1 MLEITNVKLS
11 KNTVNAGEKY
21 VISVDINEIIDYP
34 YDFPYDFPVSCTRKA
49 EPEKYVNAWKSEQ
62 DRKVLFLYRKFELK
76 KEVRYMKMEQ
86 ANYIKAIFT
95 AVFAFIS
102 ALLGV
107 LAVPVILLVTC
118 NLIDYATGLMASK
131 YRSQDINSYKSIRG
145 IFKKVSMW
153 LLVVVGAIIDELL
166 LYAATTIGKPMPVT
180 FLIACVVAMWLIC
193 NEIISILE
201 NIQDMG
207 VNIPAFLQPLVKHI
221 RSQVEE
227 QINIDKKEDKNSEDE

>member
-1 MLEITNVKLS
+1 MRERF
-11 KNTVNAGEKY
+11 VNE
-21 VISVDINEIIDYP
+21 
-34 YDFPYDFPVSCTRKA
+34 FMT
-49 EPEKYVNAWKSEQ
+49 EQ

-95 AVFAFIS
+95 AVFAFLS

-166 LYAATTIGKPMPVT
+166 LYATATIGKPVPVT
-180 FLIACVVAMWLIC
+180 FLIACIVAMWLIC

-227 QINIDKKEDKNSEDE
+227 RINIDKKEDKNSEDE

>member
-1 MLEITNVKLS
+1 MKTLKITTDS
-11 KNTVNAGEKY
+11 K
-21 VISVDINEIIDYP
+21 ISIIDLNFDHESLREEVGGYVELVRTQKLLDYFKTKVVMIVDEEGLVKNLP
-34 YDFPYDFPVSCTRKA
+34 VNPMGCYFYD
-49 EPEKYVNAWKSEQ
+49 
-62 DRKVLFLYRKFELK
+62 
-76 KEVRYMKMEQ
+76 
-86 ANYIKAIFT
+86 
-95 AVFAFIS
+95 
-102 ALLGV
+102 
-107 LAVPVILLVTC
+107 
-118 NLIDYATGLMASK
+118 TGLMASK

-166 LYAATTIGKPMPVT
+166 LYAATTIGKPVPVT
-180 FLIACVVAMWLIC
+180 FLIACIVAMWLIC

-227 QINIDKKEDKNSEDE
+227 RINIDEKDSEDE

>member
-1 MLEITNVKLS
+1 MLKMKTGFNLNTSRTKWLVFFMS
-11 KNTVNAGEKY
+11 KIEVN
-21 VISVDINEIIDYP
+21 I
-34 YDFPYDFPVSCTRKA
+34 
-49 EPEKYVNAWKSEQ
+49 WKSEQ

-95 AVFAFIS
+95 AVFAFLS

-107 LAVPVILLVTC
+107 LAVPVILLVAC
-118 NLIDYATGLMASK
+118 NLIDYMTGLMASK
-131 YRSQDINSYKSIRG
+131 YRAEDINSYKSIRG

-153 LLVVVGAIIDELL
+153 LLVVVGAIIDEML
-166 LYAATTIGKPMPVT
+166 LYASTTIGWKSPVT
-180 FLIACVVAMWLIC
+180 FLIACIVAMWLIC

-207 VNIPAFLQPLVKHI
+207 VKIPAFLQPLVRHI

-227 QINIDKKEDKNSEDE
+227 QINSSGSEGE

>member
-1 MLEITNVKLS
+1 MFVAVTGN
-11 KNTVNAGEKY
+11 
-21 VISVDINEIIDYP
+21 II
-34 YDFPYDFPVSCTRKA
+34 
-49 EPEKYVNAWKSEQ
+49 W
-62 DRKVLFLYRKFELK
+62 
-76 KEVRYMKMEQ
+76 
-86 ANYIKAIFT
+86 
-95 AVFAFIS
+95 
-102 ALLGV
+102 
-107 LAVPVILLVTC
+107 VTC
-118 NLIDYATGLMASK
+118 NLIDYATGFDGEQNTG
-131 YRSQDINSYKSIRG
+131 SQDINSYKSIRG

-180 FLIACVVAMWLIC
+180 FLIACIVAMWLIC

-227 QINIDKKEDKNSEDE
+227 RINIDEKDEKDSEDE

>member
-1 MLEITNVKLS
+1 MEIRARPKGL
-11 KNTVNAGEKY
+11 
-21 VISVDINEIIDYP
+21 IFIP
-34 YDFPYDFPVSCTRKA
+34 
-49 EPEKYVNAWKSEQ
+49 
-62 DRKVLFLYRKFELK
+62 KFELK

-95 AVFAFIS
+95 AVFAFLS

-107 LAVPVILLVTC
+107 LAVPVILLVAC
-118 NLIDYATGLMASK
+118 NLIDYMTGLMASK
-131 YRSQDINSYKSIRG
+131 YRAEDINSYKSIRG

-153 LLVVVGAIIDELL
+153 LLVVVGAIIDEML
-166 LYAATTIGKPMPVT
+166 LYASTTIGWKSPVA
-180 FLIACVVAMWLIC
+180 FLIACIVAMWLIC

-207 VNIPAFLQPLVKHI
+207 VKIPAFLQPLVKHI

-227 QINIDKKEDKNSEDE
+227 QINSSDSEGE